1 MSAMDPRG
9 GWTGSRSEPNF
20 FQKFVKKIDFADR
33 NWVETTPNNVFLK
46 GRHVRDLTNSKKC
59 NFEDF

>member
-9 GWTGSRSEPNF
+9 GWTESRSEPNF

-33 NWVETTPNNVFLK
+33 NSVETTPNDVFLK